1 MRFFSQLRER
11 SVNCRYLWLFL
22 SLLLTGC
29 SDYQW
34 GWYVLDPTTDQGQ
47 TNLQFLI
54 AGFYDTISVS
64 LLSMLF
70 AMSIG
75 LVVALPSLSNSKL
88 LKAFNRIYVE
98 VIRSIPVLVLLL
110 WVYYG
115 MPTLM
120 DISLDHFWAGV
131 IALTIAESAFMA
143 EVFRGGIQAIAKGQ
157 HEAASSLGL
166 NYWQRMRLV
175 ILPQALRQILPPLG
189 NQFIYILKM
198 SSLVSVIGLSDL
210 TRRANELVVN
220 EYLPLEIYTFLVL
233 EYLVLILL
241 VSQVVRWLERRIAIP
256 SN

>member
-1 MRFFSQLRER
+1 MTY
-11 SVNCRYLWLFL
+11 RYFWLATL
-22 SLLLTGC
+22 LLLTGC

-34 GWYVLDPTTDQGQ
+34 GWYVLDPATEQGQ
-47 TNLQFLI
+47 TNLKFLS
-54 AGFYDTISVS
+54 AGFYDTITIS
-64 LLSMLF
+64 LLSMVL
-70 AMSIG
+70 AMLIG
-75 LVVALPSLSNSKL
+75 LMVALPSLSSSTWLNG
-88 LKAFNRIYVE
+88 FNRVYVE

-115 MPTLM
+115 LPTLL

-143 EVFRGGIQAIAKGQ
+143 EVFRGGIKSITKGQ
-157 HEAASSLGL
+157 HEAAESLGL
-166 NYWQRMRLV
+166 NYWQKMRLV
-175 ILPQALRQILPPLG
+175 ILPQAFRQILPPLG
-189 NQFIYILKM
+189 NQFVYILKM

-241 VSQVVRWLERRIAIP
+241 VSQAVRWLEQRIAIP

>member
-1 MRFFSQLRER
+1 MNYRHI
-11 SVNCRYLWLFL
+11 LFL
-22 SLLLTGC
+22 SLPLLLSGC
-29 SDYQW
+29 SGYEW
-34 GWYVLDPTTDQGQ
+34 GWYVLDPSTDQGR
-47 TNLQFLI
+47 TNITFLLG
-54 AGFYDTISVS
+54 GFQDTIAVS

-75 LVVALPSLSNSKL
+75 LVVALPALSERKWLKL
-88 LKAFNRIYVE
+88 INRSYVE

-120 DISLDHFWAGV
+120 DISLNHFWAGV

-143 EVFRGGIQAIAKGQ
+143 EVFRGGIQAIHKGQ
-157 HEAASSLGL
+157 HEAAESLGL
-166 NYWQRMRLV
+166 NYWQKMRL
-175 ILPQALRQILPPLG
+175 IIFPQALRQILPPLG
-189 NQFIYILKM
+189 NQFVYILKM

-233 EYLVLILL
+233 EYLVLILI
-241 VSQVVRWLERRIAIP
+241 VSQGVRALEKRIAIP
-256 SN
+256 NH

>member
-1 MRFFSQLRER
+1 MTF
-11 SVNCRYLWLFL
+11 RYLLLAPLLF
-22 SLLLTGC
+22 LTGC

-47 TNLQFLI
+47 TNLKFLL
-54 AGFYDTISVS
+54 AGFNDTIQVS

-70 AMSIG
+70 AMTIG
-75 LVVALPSLSNSKL
+75 LVVALPALSPIKSLR
-88 LKAFNRIYVE
+88 AINRVYVE
-98 VIRSIPVLVLLL
+98 TVRSVPVLVLLL

-120 DISLDHFWAGV
+120 DISLNHFWAGV

-143 EVFRGGIQAIAKGQ
+143 EVFRGGIQAISRGQ
-157 HEAASSLGL
+157 HEAAESLGL
-166 NYWQRMRLV
+166 NYWQKMRLV
-175 ILPQALRQILPPLG
+175 VLPQAFRQILPPLG
-189 NQFIYILKM
+189 NQFVYILKM

-241 VSQVVRWLERRIAIP
+241 VSQGVRWLEKRIAIP
-256 SN
+256 SH